1 MHGAAETV
9 ASVDHPDEIDHAM
22 GGVREQVR
30 RWDSWHRWVTLA
42 LLAHAFLAVTTS
54 LERREQAPTDDG
66 PVPVD

>member
-1 MHGAAETV
+1 
-9 ASVDHPDEIDHAM
+9 M